1 VGRHPGQTL
10 AHSSV
15 AIPPEAGMLPGEI
28 SEGMNIFIFGLVN
41 SVILALIASGFALVY
56 GVSRLANFAHGALYI
71 LVGFAT
77 WLFLNRL
84 GINYLG
90 SILLSIIIVSII
102 GGGIY
107 RLFLIRVKGMPA
119 SEIIA
124 SLALGIA
131 IMELFRWR
139 GFISEAYM
147 LPPFVNGSVSIA
159 GVMIDWQRLI
169 IIGVGLGMMLFLWL
183 FTHHTKVGLSLRAI
197 AQDKH
202 ASMMSGIEPDRTAV
216 ISLAMG
222 SALAGVAAVVI
233 LPLGNITVETGYMVL
248 TNAIAVC
255 IIGGLGSWAGV
266 FAGAFLLGFAE
277 ILTAAFI
284 GPQWQMVVVLLFII
298 LTLILK
304 PSGLLGKQKEL
315 EERV

>member
-1 VGRHPGQTL
+1 
-10 AHSSV
+10 
-15 AIPPEAGMLPGEI
+15 
-28 SEGMNIFIFGLVN
+28 MNILIFGLVN
-41 SVILALIASGFALVY
+41 SVILALIACGFALVY

-84 GINYLG
+84 GINYIG
-90 SILLSIIIVSII
+90 SIILSIVIVSVI
-102 GGGIY
+102 GAGIY

-169 IIGVGLGMMLFLWL
+169 IIGVGLAMMLLLWL

-202 ASMMSGIEPDRTAV
+202 ASMMSGIEPDRAAV

-304 PSGLLGKQKEL
+304 PSGLLGRQKEL

>member
-1 VGRHPGQTL
+1 
-10 AHSSV
+10 
-15 AIPPEAGMLPGEI
+15 
-28 SEGMNIFIFGLVN
+28 MNIFIFGLVN
-41 SVILALIASGFALVY
+41 SVILALTASGFALVY

-84 GINYLG
+84 GINYVG
-90 SILLSIIIVSII
+90 SIFLSIIIVSII
-102 GGGIY
+102 GGAIY
-107 RLFLIRVKGMPA
+107 RFFLIRVKGMPA

-124 SLALGIA
+124 SLAIGIA

-159 GVMIDWQRLI
+159 GVLIDWQRLI
-169 IIGVGLGMMLFLWL
+169 IIGVGLAMMLSLWL

-248 TNAIAVC
+248 IDAIAVC
-255 IIGGLGSWAGV
+255 IIGGLGSWGGV
-266 FAGAFLLGFAE
+266 LAGALLLGFSK
-277 ILTAAFI
+277 ILATPFYRTSLANGSGFTIHHSDINTQAF
-284 GPQWQMVVVLLFII
+284 GTSWE
-298 LTLILK
+298 TK
-304 PSGLLGKQKEL
+304 
-315 EERV
+315 RT

>member
-1 VGRHPGQTL
+1 
-10 AHSSV
+10 
-15 AIPPEAGMLPGEI
+15 
-28 SEGMNIFIFGLVN
+28 MNIFIFGLVN
-41 SVILALIASGFALVY
+41 SVILALFACGFALVY

-84 GINYLG
+84 GINYVG
-90 SILLSIIIVSII
+90 SIILSIIIVSLI
-102 GGGIY
+102 GAGIY

-124 SLALGIA
+124 SLAIGIA

-169 IIGVGLGMMLFLWL
+169 IIGVGLAMMLFLWL

-222 SALAGVAAVVI
+222 SALSGVAAVVI

-266 FAGAFLLGFAE
+266 FAGAFLLGFVQ

-304 PSGLLGKQKEL
+304 PSGLLGRQKEL

>member
-1 VGRHPGQTL
+1 
-10 AHSSV
+10 
-15 AIPPEAGMLPGEI
+15 
-28 SEGMNIFIFGLVN
+28 MNIFIFGLVN
-41 SVILALIASGFALVY
+41 SVILALTASGFALVY

-84 GINYLG
+84 GINYIG
-90 SILLSIIIVSII
+90 SILLSIIIVSVI
-102 GGGIY
+102 GAGIY

-169 IIGVGLGMMLFLWL
+169 IIGVGLAMMLFLWL

-197 AQDKH
+197 AQDKQ

-222 SALAGVAAVVI
+222 SALAGIAAVVI